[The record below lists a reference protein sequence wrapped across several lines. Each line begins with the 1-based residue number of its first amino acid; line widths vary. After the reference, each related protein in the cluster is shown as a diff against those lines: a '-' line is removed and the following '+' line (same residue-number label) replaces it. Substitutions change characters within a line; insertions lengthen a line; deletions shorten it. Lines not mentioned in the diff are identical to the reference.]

1 MAVSLRE
8 YRARIKSTESM
19 KKITRA
25 MELIAASRIIKA
37 QQRAQAAAPYAR
49 ELTRAVSAVATYSN
63 VDHPLTTEPEDPK
76 RAAVLIVTSDRGL
89 AGAYSSSVLKE
100 AERLAREAPRR
111 GQGGRHLRRRTQGR
125 GLLHASASRPIVQSR
140 GPGSPTSR
148 RTTSPREIG
157 EALIGAFLA
166 GEDHP
171 RSSCRGRADVDEV
184 HVVYT
189 RFRSMLVQEPH
200 GRPAAAARGRRG
212 RGEARRRTRCCRS
225 TSSSRRA
232 GEVLDALL
240 PQYVQSRI
248 FFALLQAAASELAA
262 RQKAMKSATDN
273 ADELIKKYTRIAN
286 QARQAGITQ
295 EISEIVGGVNAL
307 ADANAGSE

>member
-37 QQRAQAAAPYAR
+37 QQRATAAAPYAR
-49 ELTRAVSAVATYSN
+49 ELTRAVSAVATFSN
-63 VDHPLTTEPEDPK
+63 VDHPLTREQENPK
-76 RAAVLIVTSDRGL
+76 RAAVLVITSDRGL
-89 AGAYSSSVLKE
+89 AGAYSSSVIKE
-100 AERLAREAPRR
+100 TERLTERLRAEGKELDFYLAGRKAEAYFKFRN
-111 GQGGRHLRRRTQGR
+111 
-125 GLLHASASRPIVQSR
+125 RPFVQSWT
-140 GPGSPTSR
+140 GFSDQPTYDKAA
-148 RTTSPREIG
+148 EIG
-157 EALIGAFLA
+157 AALIEAFLA
-166 GEDHP
+166 DEEVQGED
-171 RSSCRGRADVDEV
+171 GARAGVDEV

-189 RFRSMLVQEPH
+189 RFRSMLTQEPTAI
-200 GRPAAAARGRRG
+200 RLLPLEVVE
-212 RGEARRRTRCCRS
+212 GEEAPEADELLPLYEFEPS
-225 TSSSRRA
+225 AS
-232 GEVLDALL
+232 EVLDGLL

-248 FFALLQAAASELAA
+248 FYALLQAAASELAA

-273 ADELIKKYTRIAN
+273 AEELIKKLTRIAN

-307 ADANAGSE
+307 ADAQAAND